1 MIDLKFKKIH
11 DCKSSTDVLG
21 SNALIIDS
29 NDEVI
34 GKMIR
39 KSCHV
44 DLLNEFPLITPFIHP
59 SVCFRRSVLER
70 NKYPTDTIENED
82 TSMWSNLLLNGLK
95 FSNINENLIK
105 YRLLPETISRRTGFK
120 KSYLEMKIKD

>member
-1 MIDLKFKKIH
+1 MDADDININDRFKIQKKFMIANPG
-11 DCKSSTDVLG
+11 TDVLG

-59 SVCFRRSVLER
+59 SVCLE
-70 NKYPTDTIENED
+70 DQC
-82 TSMWSNLLLNGLK
+82 
-95 FSNINENLIK
+95 
-105 YRLLPETISRRTGFK
+105 
-120 KSYLEMKIKD
+120 